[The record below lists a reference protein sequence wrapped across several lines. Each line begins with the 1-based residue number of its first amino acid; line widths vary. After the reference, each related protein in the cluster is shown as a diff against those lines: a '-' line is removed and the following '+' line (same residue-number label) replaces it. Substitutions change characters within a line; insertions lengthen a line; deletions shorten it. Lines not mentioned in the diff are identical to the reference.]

1 MKPYSDILT
10 IAVLMKLDCKI
21 CTKNKRNQY
30 FKTLISESNEIDWK
44 IFI

>member
-10 IAVLMKLDCKI
+10 IAVLKKLDWKI

-30 FKTLISESNEIDWK
+30 FK
-44 IFI
+44 